1 MVKKLGTIDLSTDAE
16 QATAD
21 MVELTTVSFDNKS
34 PELIF
39 KWTGKDDKKKRLAID
54 YIELKPLI
62 TNQSL

>member
-1 MVKKLGTIDLSTDAE
+1 
-16 QATAD
+16 
-21 MVELTTVSFDNKS
+21 
-34 PELIF
+34 LIF